1 MTTFNHIVRA
11 LLTNTRPCLLSFPAV
26 VLTQNSGWSTNPKT
40 PHLRGGP
47 HLPPSSV
54 HISSPAKSVSMT
66 IAREAAMTSFTTV
79 LSHLW
84 GHSLALCFFYVRSS
98 GQGSLGKML
107 WEPTLIKSLFYK
119 PLWAC
124 LPSYNNAA
132 YTSKSSIF
140 ISTSLPGLSFMC
152 WHHIVEQML
161 SGGIYSFDCFVSC
174 LTTCGPLCPPP
185 PYSQTSPNTCM
196 ALKEQFDLSPCV
208 VIGGPG
214 LVIHGPFD
222 CWHVKCSVPIPKAE
236 SWFARSFRF
245 QLFDLR
251 PGSYYWL
258 LMYLQAA
265 KRLPLAHLAAAC

>member
-1 MTTFNHIVRA
+1 MVHQPKNAPFA
-11 LLTNTRPCLLSFPAV
+11 WRP
-26 VLTQNSGWSTNPKT
+26 T
-40 PHLRGGP
+40 
-47 HLPPSSV
+47 PPSFFRPYL
-54 HISSPAKSVSMT
+54 ISCQVCQHDNSKGS
-66 IAREAAMTSFTTV
+66 
-79 LSHLW
+79 SHDLLY
-84 GHSLALCFFYVRSS
+84 HRPVTPVRPFFSTLFFYVRSS

-140 ISTSLPGLSFMC
+140 ISTSLPGLSVMC

>member
-1 MTTFNHIVRA
+1 MCGPVGKVPWEKCYGNQ
-11 LLTNTRPCLLSFPAV
+11 LLSRVCFTSHFEHACRHIIMQLIPVNPVFLYQLASRV
-26 VLTQNSGWSTNPKT
+26 WVLC
-40 PHLRGGP
+40 
-47 HLPPSSV
+47 V
-54 HISSPAKSVSMT
+54 DT
-66 IAREAAMTSFTTV
+66 ILLNKCCRVEFILLTV
-79 LSHLW
+79 LSAVWQHVA
-84 GHSLALCFFYVRSS
+84 HCV
-98 GQGSLGKML
+98 
-107 WEPTLIKSLFYK
+107 P
-119 PLWAC
+119 
-124 LPSYNNAA
+124 PS
-132 YTSKSSIF
+132 
-140 ISTSLPGLSFMC
+140 
-152 WHHIVEQML
+152 
-161 SGGIYSFDCFVSC
+161 
-174 LTTCGPLCPPP
+174 